1 MFILSCGIAVLQN
14 QAVCS
19 IQKFSGNFNAVCG
32 FPMSL
37 CAVFIPFTVQFCGIH
52 TPLTSLVEASTLTI
66 AKLMICEW
74 QKQSP
79 GEPCRFYHGEV
90 KRWFLPQILCKT
102 SLSVL
107 LMCLTIL
114 DNFRDENLT
123 FIFIP
128 FLP

>member
-37 CAVFIPFTVQFCGIH
+37 CAVFIPISVPFCGIH
-52 TPLTSLVEASTLTI
+52 TPLTPPSLVEASTLTV
-66 AKLMICEW
+66 AKFMICEG

-79 GEPCRFYHGEV
+79 GEPCIFYH
-90 KRWFLPQILCKT
+90 
-102 SLSVL
+102 
-107 LMCLTIL
+107 
-114 DNFRDENLT
+114 
-123 FIFIP
+123 
-128 FLP
+128 